1 MLWVLSML
9 GKMFQRAGCEKKQT
23 WAWMGGIW
31 KNGAWISTHLISAFF
46 GGQFLVTKLQ
56 ISQKMACHLEK
67 IFLKSKQKHS
77 LWVCSSSSHPKKS
90 TLVCP
95 HRGEHGKNSQL
106 HILQSLRSH
115 KWEPIAM
122 GATRPLLPYIW
133 HSVGGFLPSKQ
144 SQTWFFW
151 FYVKVSIF

>member
-1 MLWVLSML
+1 MVYLPTCSMKNYVGTYMDAMGFVKCWGNVPTCGL
-9 GKMFQRAGCEKKQT
+9 RKKNGPGWGGCGKMGPE
-23 WAWMGGIW
+23 
-31 KNGAWISTHLISAFF
+31 STLISSLFFF

-67 IFLKSKQKHS
+67 IFLKQSKQKHS
-77 LWVCSSSSHPKKS
+77 LRVFPSSCHPTKS

-115 KWEPIAM
+115 K
-122 GATRPLLPYIW
+122 
-133 HSVGGFLPSKQ
+133 
-144 SQTWFFW
+144 
-151 FYVKVSIF
+151 